1 MKGKTLAIFIGSL
14 LVAAVIGWHL
24 AFFDPTKGPPAISE
38 ASGQVSAGKGPSTAS
53 TPGTPAPPGAWVP
66 PTGDPVERYHQAKT
80 SEERMKIISDFITLG
95 HNHTVLLLQEAVKD
109 SDPKV
114 RMLALESAAS
124 MLTPE
129 LAREVYRVSG
139 RSDDPDIRTMTWS
152 FLAPHPMENR
162 VAVYGEVLQKGPDVA
177 VEEAISE
184 MGRTPEMSLFDT
196 LLFQSMA
203 SDMKPERTG
212 RLLKELND
220 WLKPGGGNVPA
231 FKSVAELQTWWQAN
245 RRRYDTFMLR
255 VDL

>member
-1 MKGKTLAIFIGSL
+1 
-14 LVAAVIGWHL
+14 
-24 AFFDPTKGPPAISE
+24 
-38 ASGQVSAGKGPSTAS
+38 
-53 TPGTPAPPGAWVP
+53 
-66 PTGDPVERYHQAKT
+66 
-80 SEERMKIISDFITLG
+80 
-95 HNHTVLLLQEAVKD
+95 
-109 SDPKV
+109 
-114 RMLALESAAS
+114 MLALESAAS